1 MSRSATQAKVA
12 AHKRAHPELYCPIT
26 NCLWRTT
33 TPRGPSPCRH
43 HPVSSK
49 LAIDLAAMR
58 RAADPERPTAPCVC
72 LESDARACA
81 KRRTGSLWS
90 SCLCLCHG
98 AQLATRGTYLVA
110 ED

>member
-1 MSRSATQAKVA
+1 MSNTAAKVRQE
-12 AHKRAHPELYCPIT
+12 KEDHPSRFCPSRG
-26 NCLWRTT
+26 CLWRIQTR
-33 TPRGPSPCRH
+33 RGPRACDR
-43 HPVSSK
+43 HPVSSQ
-49 LAIDLAAMR
+49 LQIDLAAMR
-58 RAADPERPTAPCVC
+58 QADATERPTAHCVC

-98 AQLATRGTYLVA
+98 AQLATMSTYLVA